1 MSAAWSV
8 SRRPPSARAS
18 CSSFSE
24 SRARRCKAASIRC
37 ALSRVLPRFAAGDLV
52 GILPPHDV
60 VPRYYSLASSSADG
74 FLEICVRKHH
84 DGLCSS
90 HLHAL
95 RPGDGIAAFIKPN
108 PEFRPSRGR
117 APVILIEAGT
127 GVGPLAGFVRANTRA
142 RPMHLYFGGRDPAS
156 DFLYREEMGGWIG
169 DGRLTSL
176 GTAFSR
182 VADGIYVQDRL
193 RRDADAV
200 RGGIAAGA
208 QIMVCGGRG
217 MAAGVMT
224 AFADVLAPVGLEP
237 ATLRAQGRYLED
249 VY

>member
-1 MSAAWSV
+1 M
-8 SRRPPSARAS
+8 
-18 CSSFSE
+18 
-24 SRARRCKAASIRC
+24 
-37 ALSRVLPRFAAGDLV
+37 
-52 GILPPHDV
+52 

-117 APVILIEAGT
+117 APVILIGAGT